1 VNNASEVFEQITKG
15 KQSSKRE
22 YRRVGF
28 PGDERPSND
37 LRYLTEHVRPAV
49 PLIMEEI
56 EREGVGGL
64 LETATVLKSVRGRA
78 RAERK
83 RAEAQGRIQ
92 DLDMGGEPI
101 VKAYFLAYAGYQE
114 SSICNYHRYIYKV
127 DRLSRHN

>member
-37 LRYLTEHVRPAV
+37 LRYLTEHVRP
-49 PLIMEEI
+49 EEI

-92 DLDMGGEPI
+92 DLDMGGRANSEGI
-101 VKAYFLAYAGYQE
+101 FFGL
-114 SSICNYHRYIYKV
+114 R
-127 DRLSRHN
+127 RLPRKFYMQLS